1 MYCERC
7 GAPLQPDQKF
17 CGNCSMPIVG
27 AVAYGGGRVGRHLH
41 LLAIL
46 WLVYGAFGLVGA
58 GILML
63 VANTIFAGFIPF
75 GPPRPPVP
83 TFVHPLLMGVAW
95 FVLCKAAGSIISGI
109 GLLQRASWARILT
122 IVVALFSLLNMPLGT
137 ALGIY
142 SLWVLLSP
150 NSDREY
156 EAMART

>member
-27 AVAYGGGRVGRHLH
+27 AAAYGGGRVGRHLH

-46 WLVYGAFGLVGA
+46 WLVYGAFELVGA
-58 GILML
+58 GIIML
-63 VANTIFAGFIPF
+63 VANTIFGGFMPL
-75 GPPRPPVP
+75 GPPRPVP
-83 TFVHPLLMGVAW
+83 LFIHPLLMGVAW
-95 FVLCKAAGSIISGI
+95 FVLAKAAAGIASGV

-122 IVVALFSLLNMPLGT
+122 IVVGLLSLLNMPFGT
-137 ALGIY
+137 GLGIY

-156 EAMART
+156 EAMARA